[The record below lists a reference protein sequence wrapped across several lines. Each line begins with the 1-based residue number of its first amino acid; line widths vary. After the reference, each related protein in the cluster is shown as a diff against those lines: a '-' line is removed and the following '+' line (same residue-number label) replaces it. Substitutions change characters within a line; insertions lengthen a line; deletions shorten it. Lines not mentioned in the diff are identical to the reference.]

1 MIEEIEIDLAS
12 AGGIYRSNYLH
23 DEGFSRWSIFLRE
36 AAKIGTD
43 DSLAEAL
50 RREACFKL
58 EVERKKPKGGYTIV
72 SVPVTAA
79 QTLAE
84 AQFNMYYMRALA
96 RRAIDGNKNLLVY
109 RAKEVEIP
117 REQSER
123 MIGTHID
130 PTLVLRVLRET
141 KGVEPSTNIPL
152 PNSGLTVCL
161 I

>member
-1 MIEEIEIDLAS
+1 M
-12 AGGIYRSNYLH
+12 
-23 DEGFSRWSIFLRE
+23 
-36 AAKIGTD
+36 
-43 DSLAEAL
+43 
-50 RREACFKL
+50 
-58 EVERKKPKGGYTIV
+58 V